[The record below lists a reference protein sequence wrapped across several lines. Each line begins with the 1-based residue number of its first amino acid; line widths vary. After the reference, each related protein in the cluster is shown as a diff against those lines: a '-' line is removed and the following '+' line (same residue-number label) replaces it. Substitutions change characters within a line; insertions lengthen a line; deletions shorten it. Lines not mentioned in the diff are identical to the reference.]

1 MNGRQKGLIS
11 CDLRHRPLYRMPG
24 HLHRSACRPKAKHV
38 KTPANA
44 MKTARLS
51 FELDASLQ
59 NIPGMPQERLAR
71 VAARR
76 VFVEMKQC
84 FMQSASGLQGAS
96 AALLQRQLRI
106 AGDVGELLELSDTLL
121 AVLPP
126 DERKVVRRQLDAAFP
141 MAGRDTEFVPL

>member
-1 MNGRQKGLIS
+1 M
-11 CDLRHRPLYRMPG
+11 
-24 HLHRSACRPKAKHV
+24 HV

-126 DERKVVRRQLDAAFP
+126 DERNVVRRQLDAAFP

>member
-1 MNGRQKGLIS
+1 M
-11 CDLRHRPLYRMPG
+11 
-24 HLHRSACRPKAKHV
+24 HV
-38 KTPANA
+38 SHTPIA
-44 MKTARLS
+44 MKNARLS
-51 FELDASLQ
+51 FDLDATALQ
-59 NIPGMPQERLAR
+59 NIPGMPHERMAR

-84 FMQSASGLQGAS
+84 FMESAAGLQGAS

-106 AGDVGELLELSDTLL
+106 AGDIGELLELSETLL

-126 DERKVVRRQLDAAFP
+126 EQCKAVRRQLDAAFP

>member
-1 MNGRQKGLIS
+1 M
-11 CDLRHRPLYRMPG
+11 
-24 HLHRSACRPKAKHV
+24 HV
-38 KTPANA
+38 SHPPTA

-51 FELDASLQ
+51 FDLDAAALQ
-59 NIPGMPQERLAR
+59 NIPGMPQERMAR

-84 FMQSASGLQGAS
+84 FMESAAELQGAS
-96 AALLQRQLRI
+96 AALLKRQLRI
-106 AGDVGELLELSDTLL
+106 AGDIGELLELSETLL

-126 DERKVVRRQLDAAFP
+126 EQCKAVRRQLDAAFP

>member
-1 MNGRQKGLIS
+1 
-11 CDLRHRPLYRMPG
+11 MP
-24 HLHRSACRPKAKHV
+24 V
-38 KTPANA
+38 KTPAIA

-51 FELDASLQ
+51 PELDASLQ

-84 FMQSASGLQGAS
+84 FMESAADLQGAS
-96 AALLQRQLRI
+96 AALLKRQLRI
-106 AGDVGELLELSDTLL
+106 AGDIGELLELSDTLL

-126 DERKVVRRQLDAAFP
+126 EERKAVRRQLDAAFP